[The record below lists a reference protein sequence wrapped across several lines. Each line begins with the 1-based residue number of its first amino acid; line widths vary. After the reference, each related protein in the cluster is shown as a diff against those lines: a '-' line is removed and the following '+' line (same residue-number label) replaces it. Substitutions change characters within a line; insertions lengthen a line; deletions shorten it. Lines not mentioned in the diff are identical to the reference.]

1 MFYAGEHVV
10 KRPIKLTQQQR
21 EEREAKDREAA
32 LGEMREHDIA
42 RGRLEGWSGGRVKPL
57 IRDDD

>member
-1 MFYAGEHVV
+1 MR
-10 KRPIKLTQQQR
+10 RPVKLTQQQR
-21 EEREAKDREAA
+21 EEREAKEREQA
-32 LGEMREHDIA
+32 LGQMREHDIA

>member
-1 MFYAGEHVV
+1 V
-10 KRPIKLTQQQR
+10 KCPIKLTQQQR
-21 EEREAKDREAA
+21 EEREAKERERA

-42 RGRLEGWSGGRVKPL
+42 RGRLEGWAGGRVKPL

>member
-10 KRPIKLTQQQR
+10 IRRIKLSQQER
-21 EEREAKDREAA
+21 EVREAKEREQA

-42 RGRLEGWSGGRVKPL
+42 RGRLEGWSGGRVKPM